1 MPAGVP
7 GPWSRYPLIE
17 PEGPRP
23 ARTGRACRQAAG
35 PALCPR
41 CGRPAAHTDYRT
53 MIDQRDSKPR
63 STRALQGRGFAL
75 ALIAASLASACATVV
90 PGDKA
95 YSLRD
100 NKSAVKLPVKQGEE
114 TVPDNIAIKP
124 ITAELIIEQ
133 MKAAAPQK
141 AGLSDEAMAKAGASA
156 KKVTPA
162 LPASVDYKV
171 GPGDILTIVVWDHP
185 ELTTPAGQYRSA
197 EQSGTVVA
205 EDGTIFY
212 PYVGTLNVNGKTTRQ
227 IRELLAQRLA
237 KYIEKVQLDVRMAA
251 FRSKRVYVV
260 GEVLK
265 PGQQDVTDIPMTV
278 LEAVNRAGGFSPEA
292 DHSRVLL
299 TRKGTTYRVDIQAMY
314 EEGAT
319 EQNALL
325 EPGDILNVQD
335 RSFNKIFV
343 LGEVTK
349 PGSLVMTKKRSTLA
363 EALADTGYISQDRS
377 NPKWIYVMRGES
389 DTPELFH
396 LDGSSPD
403 AMLLADRFALKPRDI
418 IYVDA
423 ADVVRW
429 NRVVSNILPTAQ
441 TLYQLGNAK
450 YPLFGGRN

>member
-1 MPAGVP
+1 MKTQSNRRAMLS
-7 GPWSRYPLIE
+7 SRL
-17 PEGPRP
+17 
-23 ARTGRACRQAAG
+23 RT
-35 PALCPR
+35 L
-41 CGRPAAHTDYRT
+41 
-53 MIDQRDSKPR
+53 
-63 STRALQGRGFAL
+63 LL
-75 ALIAASLASACATVV
+75 ASMCASLGACALV

-100 NKSAVKLPVKQGEE
+100 EKSSVKLPVRSSDAAEP
-114 TVPDNIAIKP
+114 VPENVAIKP

-133 MKAAAPQK
+133 IKTAQPLRPTATNDNLTANRGKGAKENLAAP
-141 AGLSDEAMAKAGASA
+141 
-156 KKVTPA
+156 
-162 LPASVDYKV
+162 DYKI
-171 GPGDILTIVVWDHP
+171 GPGDVLTIIVWDHP

-197 EQSGTVVA
+197 DQAGTVVN

-212 PYVGTLNVNGKTTRQ
+212 PYVGTLNVAGKTTRQ
-227 IRELLAQRLA
+227 VRDMLAKGLA

-260 GEVLK
+260 GEVVK
-265 PGQQDVTDIPMTV
+265 PGLLEVTDIPLTV
-278 LEAVNRAGGFSPEA
+278 LEAVNRAGGFAPEA

-314 EEGAT
+314 EAGAT

-363 EALADTGYISQDRS
+363 EALADAGYITQDRS

-389 DTPELFH
+389 ETPELFH

-403 AMLLADRFALKPRDI
+403 AMLLADRFPLRPRDI
-418 IYVDA
+418 VYVDA

-441 TLYQLGNAK
+441 TLFQVSGTK
-450 YPLFGGRN
+450 FPLFGGRQ

>member
-1 MPAGVP
+1 MKTQFTRLA
-7 GPWSRYPLIE
+7 
-17 PEGPRP
+17 
-23 ARTGRACRQAAG
+23 
-35 PALCPR
+35 
-41 CGRPAAHTDYRT
+41 
-53 MIDQRDSKPR
+53 KPR
-63 STRALQGRGFAL
+63 GHLRSILL
-75 ALIAASLASACATVV
+75 ATLCASLGACAIV
-90 PGDKA
+90 PGDRA

-100 NKSAVKLPVKQGEE
+100 QKSAVKLPVKQNDAAEP
-114 TVPDNIAIKP
+114 VPDNIAIKP
-124 ITAELIIEQ
+124 ITAELIIDQ
-133 MKAAAPQK
+133 LKATAQPQRPTATNDNLTANSGKGIKENLAAP
-141 AGLSDEAMAKAGASA
+141 
-156 KKVTPA
+156 
-162 LPASVDYKV
+162 DYKI
-171 GPGDILTIVVWDHP
+171 GPGDVLTIIVWDHP

-197 EQSGTVVA
+197 DQAGTVVN

-212 PYVGTLNVNGKTTRQ
+212 PYVGTLNVAGKTTRQ
-227 IRELLAQRLA
+227 VRDMLAKGLA

-260 GEVLK
+260 GEVTK
-265 PGQQDVTDIPMTV
+265 PGLLEVTDIPLTV
-278 LEAVNRAGGFSPEA
+278 LEAVNRAGGFAPEA

-299 TRKGTTYRVDIQAMY
+299 TRKGATYRVDIQAMY
-314 EEGAT
+314 ENGAT

-363 EALADTGYISQDRS
+363 EALADAGYITQDRS

-389 DTPELFH
+389 ETPQLFH

-403 AMLLADRFALKPRDI
+403 AMLLADRFPLRPRDI
-418 IYVDA
+418 VYVDA

-441 TLYQLGNAK
+441 TLFQVSGTQ
-450 YPLFGGRN
+450 YPLFGGRQP

>member
-1 MPAGVP
+1 MPLGVP
-7 GPWSRYPLIE
+7 APWSRYPLIE

-23 ARTGRACRQAAG
+23 ARTGRARRRAAG
-35 PALCPR
+35 PVLFPSH
-41 CGRPAAHTDYRT
+41 GRPAAPTDYRT
-53 MIDQRDSKPR
+53 MIDQRDSKLP
-63 STRALQGRGFAL
+63 TVRAPKAHGLLL
-75 ALIAASLASACATVV
+75 ALIAASLASACASIV
-90 PGDKA
+90 PGDRA
-95 YSLRD
+95 YSMRD

-133 MKAAAPQK
+133 MQAARPQK
-141 AGLSDEAMAKAGASA
+141 ADLSDEAVTKAAGGA
-156 KKVTPA
+156 KKTSPAQPA
-162 LPASVDYKV
+162 LDYKV

-197 EQSGTVVA
+197 DQAGTVVA

-212 PYVGTLNVNGKTTRQ
+212 PYIGTVNVAGRTTRQ
-227 IRELLAQRLA
+227 IREILATRLS
-237 KYIEKVQLDVRMAA
+237 KFIEKVQLDVRITA

-260 GEVLK
+260 GEVAK

-278 LEAVNRAGGFSPEA
+278 LEAVNRAGGFTQEA

-299 TRKGTTYRVDIQAMY
+299 TRKGTIYRVDIQAMY

-343 LGEVTK
+343 LGDGAK

-363 EALADTGYISQDRS
+363 EALADSGYISQEKS

-418 IYVDA
+418 IYIDA

-441 TLYQLGNAK
+441 TLFQLSGTK
-450 YPLFGGRN
+450 YPLFGGRNP